1 MEISELKKG
10 QKASVIVSV
19 IILLLALSKGIA
31 GYLSDSSALIGDAI
45 HSGVDLVVMFA
56 SWVGLKISQREPT
69 ERFPYGFYKAE
80 SLATL
85 FISLFI
91 LYASYELIREGYSRL
106 FTISRI
112 NMPVLALAVVFCA
125 AVTTVFTSRYL
136 AKIGRK
142 INAESLMV
150 ASREQLVDAFTSA
163 GVFVAVLLSYFQIRY
178 AEGIATI
185 VIALLILRIGII
197 SARDAIFSLMDV
209 SPSKDVERKVEEIIK
224 EDQAIDNFSNL
235 KLRRSGPYVFGEV
248 NVEVKKF
255 INVDKA
261 HVIIDKLEK
270 KIKEIKAVDSF
281 VVHVEPYKS
290 KDFKIVI
297 PVMEDEGLKS
307 KIMEHFG
314 RAKYFLFCNIKG
326 EEIKKYYIKE
336 NEYKDKDIR
345 AGLAAAHFIKEEN
358 ANILITR
365 EIGEISFH
373 TLRDSLVDVYI
384 TEDEAAEDII
394 KKFSQG
400 KLKRLGSPTKEKD

>member
-1 MEISELKKG
+1 MKKNELKKG
-10 QKASVIVSV
+10 EKASVIVSV
-19 IILLLALSKGIA
+19 VIFLLALSKGIA
-31 GYLSDSSALIGDAI
+31 GYLSGSSALIGDAI

-56 SWVGLKISQREPT
+56 SWVGLRISQREPT
-69 ERFPYGFYKAE
+69 EKFPYGFYKAE

-85 FISLFI
+85 FISFVI
-91 LYASYELIREGYSRL
+91 LYASYELIKEGYSRL
-106 FTISRI
+106 FSVSRI
-112 NMPVLALAVVFCA
+112 NMPVLALVVVFLA
-125 AVTTVFTSRYL
+125 AVITVFTSRYL
-136 AKIGRK
+136 AKISRE
-142 INAESLMV
+142 INSESLMV
-150 ASREQLVDAFTSA
+150 TSREQLMDAFTSV
-163 GVFVAVLLSYFQIRY
+163 GVFIAVFLSYLQIRY
-178 AEGIATI
+178 VEGIATI

-209 SPSKDVERKVEEIIK
+209 SPSKDVETKVVEII
-224 EDQAIDNFSNL
+224 EGDQAIDDYSGL
-235 KLRRSGPYVFGEV
+235 KLRRSGPYIFGEV
-248 NVEVKKF
+248 TVGVKKF

-297 PVMEDEGLKS
+297 PVIEDEGLRS

-314 RAKYFLFCNIKG
+314 RAKYFLFCYIKG

-336 NEYKDKDIR
+336 NKYKDKDVR
-345 AGLAAAHFIKEEN
+345 AGLAATHFIKEEN
-358 ANILITR
+358 VNILITR

-394 KKFSQG
+394 RKFSQG